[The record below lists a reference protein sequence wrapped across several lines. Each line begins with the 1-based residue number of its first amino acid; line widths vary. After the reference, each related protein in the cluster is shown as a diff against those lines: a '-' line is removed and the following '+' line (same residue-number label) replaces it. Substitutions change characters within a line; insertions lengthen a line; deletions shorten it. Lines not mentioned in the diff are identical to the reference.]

1 MDAEAGAEIVLVI
14 IVLIYSGIW
23 AFIKAVDDGTD
34 NKWVFLVPAGVLGL
48 GIISGS
54 SDSCGFIILIL
65 ALGPIVVMLTKVGL
79 EQGKVPQKGSYSSF
93 DRTAQRNPQPLNL
106 NRELAP
112 SYIRAYDRLIAYIEA
127 RGGGIK
133 SLEDARQRLAEIWS
147 VPESD
152 VGRFLDSPYVIKVLG
167 LKEEVVEEKKE
178 EIIGDEWWEEGYSV
192 DNSND
197 LPKAKTGEESCGHSG
212 CENSV
217 SAFDFRCFT
226 CRNRFCSEHAGSK
239 IECNGC
245 SK

>member
-1 MDAEAGAEIVLVI
+1 MSGFEIVVAI
-14 IVLIYSGIW
+14 IVMFFSGVW
-23 AFIKAVDDGTD
+23 AAIKAIDEKTD
-34 NKWVFLVPAGVLGL
+34 NKAVFFVPA
-48 GIISGS
+48 S
-54 SDSCGFIILIL
+54 IL
-65 ALGPIVVMLTKVGL
+65 ALFVLSGIGDGLLFLGCLFAFGPIIVMLVYVGL
-79 EQGKVPQKGSYSSF
+79 HQGTGKAVNYGFSRR
-93 DRTAQRNPQPLNL
+93 DRWSRKPLDL

-192 DNSND
+192 DKSND
-197 LPKAKTGEESCGHSG
+197 ETKAKTGEESCGHPG

-217 SAFDFRCFT
+217 SAFDFRCYT
-226 CRNRFCSEHAGSK
+226 CRNRFCKQHAGTS
-239 IECNGC
+239 IECQKC
-245 SK
+245 SN

>member
-1 MDAEAGAEIVLVI
+1 MVSEIEI
-14 IVLIYSGIW
+14 IGFIIILIYSGIW

-34 NKWVFLVPAGVLGL
+34 NKWVFLVPAGVLGFC
-48 GIISGS
+48 IILWSN
-54 SDSCGFIILIL
+54 DSCGFIILLL
-65 ALGPIVVMLTKVGL
+65 ALGPIVVMLIKVGG
-79 EQGKVPQKGSYSSF
+79 EQGKVPQKRSYSPRSNQNRKTRKQL
-93 DRTAQRNPQPLNL
+93 DL

-112 SYIRAYDRLIAYIEA
+112 SYIRAYDRLIAYIQA
-127 RGGGIK
+127 RGGDIK
-133 SLEDARQRLAEIWS
+133 SLEDGRQRLAEIWGA
-147 VPESD
+147 SD
-152 VGRFLDSPYVIKVLG
+152 SGRFFDSPYVIKVLG

-178 EIIGDEWWEEGYSV
+178 EIIGDDWWEEGYSV
-192 DNSND
+192 DNSDD

>member
-1 MDAEAGAEIVLVI
+1 MVSEIEI
-14 IVLIYSGIW
+14 IGFIIILIYSGIW

-34 NKWVFLVPAGVLGL
+34 NKWVFLVPAGVLGFC
-48 GIISGS
+48 IILWSNDG
-54 SDSCGFIILIL
+54 CGFIILLL
-65 ALGPIVVMLTKVGL
+65 ALGPIVVMLIKVGG
-79 EQGKVPQKGSYSSF
+79 EQGKVPQKRSYSSF

-127 RGGGIK
+127 RGGDIK

>member
-1 MDAEAGAEIVLVI
+1 MSAGGAEIVLFI
-14 IVLIYSGIW
+14 IFMIFSGIW
-23 AFIKAVDDGTD
+23 SAIKWVDEQTD
-34 NKWVFLVPAGVLGL
+34 NKWVFLVPASVLGL
-48 GIISGS
+48 AIFMEIGG
-54 SDSCGFIILIL
+54 GFLFWVFLL
-65 ALGPIVVMLTKVGL
+65 ALGPVVVMLTKVGL
-79 EQGKVPQKGSYSSF
+79 EQGKVPRKRSYSSF

-127 RGGGIK
+127 RGGSIK

-178 EIIGDEWWEEGYSV
+178 EIIGDDWWEEGYSV
-192 DNSND
+192 DNSDD
-197 LPKAKTGEESCGHSG
+197 LPKAKTGDESCGHSG

-239 IECNGC
+239 IECDGC

>member
-1 MDAEAGAEIVLVI
+1 MVSEIEILFVI

-23 AFIKAVDDGTD
+23 AFIKAVDDETD
-34 NKWVFLVPAGVLGL
+34 NKWVFLVPASVLGL
-48 GIISGS
+48 SIFSGIG
-54 SDSCGFIILIL
+54 DDRFCFIILLL
-65 ALGPIVVMLTKVGL
+65 AFGPIVVMLTKVGL
-79 EQGKVPQKGSYSSF
+79 EQGKVPQKRSYSSF

-133 SLEDARQRLAEIWS
+133 SLEDARQRLAEIWGA
-147 VPESD
+147 SD
-152 VGRFLDSPYVIKVLG
+152 SGRFFDSPYVIKVLG
-167 LKEEVVEEKKE
+167 LKEEIVEEKKE
-178 EIIGDEWWEEGYSV
+178 EIIGDDWWEEGYSV
-192 DNSND
+192 DNSDD
-197 LPKAKTGEESCGHSG
+197 LPQAKTGDESCGHSG

-239 IECNGC
+239 IECNRC

>member
-1 MDAEAGAEIVLVI
+1 MSAAGLEIVLG
-14 IVLIYSGIW
+14 IVFLFFSGIW
-23 AFIKAVDDGTD
+23 SAIKFVDEQTD
-34 NKWVFLVPAGVLGL
+34 NKLAFFIPAALLSIFVLTGIGDDFVFYAFLFA
-48 GIISGS
+48 
-54 SDSCGFIILIL
+54 F
-65 ALGPIVVMLTKVGL
+65 GPIIVMLVKVGL
-79 EQGKVPQKGSYSSF
+79 EQGKVPQKKSYSSF
-93 DRTAQRNPQPLNL
+93 DRTAKRNPQPLNL

-167 LKEEVVEEKKE
+167 LKEEIVEEKKE
-178 EIIGDEWWEEGYSV
+178 EIIGDDWWEEGYSV
-192 DNSND
+192 DNSDD